1 MRLPLAESGG
11 KSHARAL
18 PQISRCCYPAPM
30 ETGPKTDQG
39 LPERLLK
46 YLPALVISHIFVTVP
61 TFVISLALAYATFVQ
76 ADATRKMQVSGTW
89 PYISFGTS
97 NALPD
102 GTKEISLVLAN
113 NGVGPAR
120 VEATQL
126 IYKGK
131 PMRNP
136 REFLRECCAG
146 NAQFDFMS
154 SPVEGVLRPGEKSEF
169 IRLTRTEANAA
180 IWEKLNTERWK
191 AVVRTCYCSI
201 FDDCWVFDSSKKSPE
216 QVDICPADWERFD
229 EQPFTGEGSRSRLT
243 G

>member
-1 MRLPLAESGG
+1 
-11 KSHARAL
+11 
-18 PQISRCCYPAPM
+18 M
-30 ETGPKTDQG
+30 ETGPKTDRG

-76 ADATRKMQVSGTW
+76 ADATRKMQMSGTW

-169 IRLTRTEANAA
+169 IRLTAYGS
-180 IWEKLNTERWK
+180 ERRYLGK
-191 AVVRTCYCSI
+191 AQHGAVEGRSPHLLL
-201 FDDCWVFDSSKKSPE
+201 FD
-216 QVDICPADWERFD
+216 
-229 EQPFTGEGSRSRLT
+229 L
-243 G
+243 